1 LQPQGNSPASLSPA
15 AAAAAA
21 GGGGGGFSGL
31 SINVDMT
38 VLMDQGLMSPGS
50 PGYGDL
56 SLPSPLVTSAAAAAA
71 GGYDSPLQL
80 QSPAAAAA
88 AAAAASSVGALRQE
102 WEQDHVHPNPI
113 MGVGRYRLAV
123 TGSQLRCLGGLHCC
137 CCCPRQHKPGSVH
150 DSITQGSLRDRMSQ
164 TAEITCGTT
173 SLLQPAD

>member
-21 GGGGGGFSGL
+21 GGGGGGGFSGL
-31 SINVDMT
+31 SINVNMT

-50 PGYGDL
+50 PGYGGL
-56 SLPSPLVTSAAAAAA
+56 GLPSPHVTSAAAAAA

-102 WEQDHVHPNPI
+102 WERDHVHPNPI

-123 TGSQLRCLGGLHCC
+123 TGSQLRCGACTA
-137 CCCPRQHKPGSVH
+137 VVVAH
-150 DSITQGSLRDRMSQ
+150 DSISKAVFM
-164 TAEITCGTT
+164 TA
-173 SLLQPAD
+173 